1 MVDDQPTEDVFLGNS
16 PITVG
21 RYTYGLEKLTI
32 HQWGEGAA
40 LKIGSF
46 CSIASSVTIYLGGN
60 HRVDWVSTYPFGHVF
75 AEELGLPAV
84 EGHPS
89 TNGDVVIGND
99 VWIGKGATIM
109 SGVTIG
115 NGAVISANSHVIK
128 DVAPYE
134 IVGGNPAKS
143 VKRRFDDEVIDLLE
157 QLAWWDQPLPRIKQ
171 LFPLLVSQPET
182 HQLKEVL
189 RKLATIGNS

>member
-1 MVDDQPTEDVFLGNS
+1 MDESSTDQVFLGNS
-16 PITVG
+16 PISVG

-40 LKIGSF
+40 LQIGSF

-60 HRVDWVSTYPFGHVF
+60 HRVDWISTFPFGHVF
-75 AEELGLPAV
+75 AEELGVPAV

-99 VWIGKGATIM
+99 VWIGKGSTIM

-134 IVGGNPAKS
+134 IVGGNPAKTL
-143 VKRRFDDEVIDLLE
+143 KRRFDAEVVDLLE
-157 QLAWWDQPLPRIKQ
+157 QLAWWDRPLPHIKQ
-171 LFPLLVSQPET
+171 LFPLLVSQPNAQ
-182 HQLKEVL
+182 QLKEVL
-189 RKLATIGNS
+189 QKLNQSQLA